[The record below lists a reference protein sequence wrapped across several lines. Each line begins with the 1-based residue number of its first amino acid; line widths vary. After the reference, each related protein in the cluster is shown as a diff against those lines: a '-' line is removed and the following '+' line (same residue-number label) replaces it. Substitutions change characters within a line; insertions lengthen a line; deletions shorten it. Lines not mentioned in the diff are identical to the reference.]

1 MNEMGLV
8 TREVG
13 LVERVEK
20 IWLELKDGWDELDG
34 KIGLNGDMGLDELL
48 LGLDGRTEFDQFDV
62 LGVMVVL
69 NDPGLEKELDGFEE
83 MDGLGGLDEKVG
95 LGGLDEKYGLYGLD
109 EKDGLAGLDEKDGLG
124 GLNEKDGLSGLDEK
138 DGLGG
143 LNEKVRLGGLDGKVG
158 MASLLDWLEDLG
170 RSL

>member
-20 IWLELKDGWDELDG
+20 IGLELKDGWDGLAG
-34 KIGLNGDMGLDELL
+34 KIGLNGDMGM
-48 LGLDGRTEFDQFDV
+48 DGRKEFDQFDV

-69 NDPGLEKELDGFEE
+69 NEPGLEKELDGFEE

-95 LGGLDEKYGLYGLD
+95 LGGLDEKYGLCGLD

-124 GLNEKDGLSGLDEK
+124 GLN
-138 DGLGG
+138 
-143 LNEKVRLGGLDGKVG
+143 
-158 MASLLDWLEDLG
+158 
-170 RSL
+170 